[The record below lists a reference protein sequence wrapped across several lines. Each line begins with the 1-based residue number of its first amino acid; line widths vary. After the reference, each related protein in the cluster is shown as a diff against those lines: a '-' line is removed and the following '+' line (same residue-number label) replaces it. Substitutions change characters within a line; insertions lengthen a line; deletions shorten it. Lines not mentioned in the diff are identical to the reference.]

1 MQVSFEMRAAQLI
14 QAAVV
19 GVALAAMAGCT
30 SVSQRDSTPK
40 TVSAIAPP
48 ELAAACPITQ
58 SGIESLVVKTT
69 GLAYNGAKFG
79 NVGTYTYLLAEAKGT
94 VKANDPCAQTIVDL
108 KNAADGTGTVK
119 YSFDVVIMTPTD
131 PAKAN
136 GTLLYEVVNRGRNIA
151 LAALQDSNTMDIHN
165 AIKPVMPS
173 EAKGVVRGKGAGN
186 AFLLNQGYTIVLS
199 GWQGDRPQQFR
210 IDKPAAISD
219 KNTWPVIGMTV
230 PVARDMTNGNAPITG
245 KVQDEF
251 IADSPKANLLGTYY
265 KRVSGTPATLTVRK
279 TPTSSPVVVS
289 ETLWKYVPGSGTA
302 EGGNTGPNGFGY
314 VEIDRAGLRADPRYA
329 AALDDGSDNGSIYL
343 FDFTAVDPKVMGL
356 GFLATRDLISFLR
369 YESKDASG
377 NANPLATRPTI
388 AVATGIS
395 QSGRYLRDFL
405 WQGFN
410 EDAQGRIVFEGM
422 LPLVGGSRKTYTNYR
437 WAKPGDYSRQQ
448 ETHYAPGDQFPFAYN
463 TITDP
468 LTGKTDG
475 LLRKC
480 TQTRTCPKV
489 YQYDS
494 PIEANGGRTSLL
506 VTDGTGKAVPIPDN
520 VRLFY
525 APGTQHTPMPATEAA
540 DLQPDYTVDRSVGKD
555 DPSANPWALVS
566 STAMYRALLMSLE
579 GWVKG
584 TAKPIDSRYPSVTDG
599 TLAVATPN
607 PASTGRPD
615 LAAAGLRYNGG
626 YNTLSVNDESVS
638 PPVPGDRYYVVL
650 QLTTD
655 AQGNERAGVKMP
667 DIAVPLATFTGYNLR
682 KPGYVA
688 GQQNGLNSSQLAFA
702 TTPSSRKSGDPR
714 KSVQELYG
722 SKAAYLDAVNRA
734 VDQLV
739 AEGFIL
745 KAGTGGVDDPAEY
758 RNRAQ
763 MQTRQA
769 GFHQLP

>member
-1 MQVSFEMRAAQLI
+1 MKISFGMGAAQLYR
-14 QAAVV
+14 VV
-19 GVALAAMAGCT
+19 FVGGVFVLATGC
-30 SVSQRDSTPK
+30 SSFAYRDLAPK
-40 TVSAIAPP
+40 TGNVIAPP
-48 ELAAACPITQ
+48 ELAVACPITQ
-58 SGIESLVVKTT
+58 SVIDSLEVKTT
-69 GLAYNGAKFG
+69 GLAYNGTRFG
-79 NVGTYTYLLAEAKGT
+79 SIGTYTYMLAEAKGS
-94 VKANDPCAQTIVDL
+94 VKANDPCASTIVDL
-108 KNAADGTGTVK
+108 GNAADEAGTVK
-119 YSFDVVIMTPTD
+119 YSFDVVILTPTD
-131 PAKAN
+131 SAKAN
-136 GTLLYEVVNRGRNIA
+136 GTLLYEVVNRGRTIA
-151 LAALQDSNTMDIHN
+151 LAALQDSNTMDIYN
-165 AIKPVMPS
+165 AVKPIMPS

-199 GWQGDRPQQFR
+199 GWQGDRPQKLQT
-210 IDKPAAISD
+210 DKPAAITD

-230 PVARDMTNGNAPITG
+230 PVARDVANGNTPITG
-245 KVQDEF
+245 KVRDEF
-251 IADSPKANLLGTYY
+251 IADNPKANLLGTYY
-265 KRVSGTPATLTVRK
+265 KRVAGTPATLTIRK
-279 TPTSSPVVVS
+279 TPLSSPIVVA
-289 ETLWKYVPGSGTA
+289 ETLWKYVPGTGTA
-302 EGGNTGPNGFGY
+302 EGGNTGPNGFGH
-314 VEIDRAGLRADPRYA
+314 VEIDRASIRADARYA

-343 FDFTAVDPKVMGL
+343 FDYVAIDPKVLGL
-356 GFLATRDLISFLR
+356 GFLATRDLISLLR
-369 YESKDASG
+369 YETKDASG
-377 NANPLATRPTI
+377 NVNPLVSKPTI

-410 EDAQGRIVFEGM
+410 EDAKGRIVFDGM

-448 ETHYAPGDQFPFAYN
+448 ETHYAPGDQFPFAYA

-468 LTGKTDG
+468 LTGKSDG
-475 LLRKC
+475 LLQKC

-506 VTDGTGKAVPIPDN
+506 VTDGAGKAIPVPDN

-525 APGTQHTPMPATEAA
+525 APGTQHTPATEAA

-555 DPSANPWALVS
+555 APSANPWALVS
-566 STAMYRALLMSLE
+566 STAMYRALFMNLE

-584 TAKPIDSRYPSVTDG
+584 TAKPLDSRYPSVSDG

-615 LAAAGLRYNGG
+615 LAAAGLPYNGG
-626 YNTLSVNDESVS
+626 YNTLSINDESVS
-638 PPVPGDRYYVVL
+638 PPVPGDRYYVVH
-650 QLTTD
+650 QPTTD

-682 KPGYVA
+682 KKGFVE
-688 GQQNGLNSSQLAFA
+688 GQQNGLNSSQLAFP
-702 TTPSSRKSGDPR
+702 TTPATRKMGDPR
-714 KSVQELYG
+714 KSLLELYG
-722 SKAAYLDAVNRA
+722 SKAGYVDAVNRA

-745 KAGTGGVDDPAEY
+745 QPGAGGVDDPAEY

-763 MQTRQA
+763 MQVKQP
-769 GFHQLP
+769 GFQQLP

>member
-1 MQVSFEMRAAQLI
+1 MEIR
-14 QAAVV
+14 
-19 GVALAAMAGCT
+19 
-30 SVSQRDSTPK
+30 
-40 TVSAIAPP
+40 
-48 ELAAACPITQ
+48 
-58 SGIESLVVKTT
+58 SGRRH
-69 GLAYNGAKFG
+69 
-79 NVGTYTYLLAEAKGT
+79 
-94 VKANDPCAQTIVDL
+94 
-108 KNAADGTGTVK
+108 
-119 YSFDVVIMTPTD
+119 
-131 PAKAN
+131 
-136 GTLLYEVVNRGRNIA
+136 RG
-151 LAALQDSNTMDIHN
+151 
-165 AIKPVMPS
+165 
-173 EAKGVVRGKGAGN
+173 
-186 AFLLNQGYTIVLS
+186 
-199 GWQGDRPQQFR
+199 
-210 IDKPAAISD
+210 
-219 KNTWPVIGMTV
+219 
-230 PVARDMTNGNAPITG
+230 
-245 KVQDEF
+245 
-251 IADSPKANLLGTYY
+251 
-265 KRVSGTPATLTVRK
+265 
-279 TPTSSPVVVS
+279 
-289 ETLWKYVPGSGTA
+289 
-302 EGGNTGPNGFGY
+302 GGNTGPNGFGY
-314 VEIDRAGLRADPRYA
+314 VEIDRAGLRADARYA

-343 FDFTAVDPKVMGL
+343 FDFTAVDPKVLGL

-410 EDAQGRIVFEGM
+410 EDAKGRIVFEGM

-437 WAKPGDYSRQQ
+437 WAKPGDYSRQH
-448 ETHYAPGDQFPFAYN
+448 ETHYAPGDQFPFAYT

-506 VTDGTGKAVPIPDN
+506 VTDGTGKAIPVPDN

-540 DLQPDYTVDRSVGKD
+540 DRQPDYTVDRSVGSD

-566 STAMYRALLMSLE
+566 STAMYRALLMNLE

-584 TAKPIDSRYPSVTDG
+584 TATPLDSRYPSVTDG

-615 LAAAGLRYNGG
+615 LAAAGLRYNGA

-638 PPVPGDRYYVVL
+638 PPVPGDRYYVVP
-650 QLTTD
+650 QPTTD

-682 KPGYVA
+682 KPGYVE

-702 TTPSSRKSGDPR
+702 TTPSTRKPGDPR

-722 SKAAYLDAVNRA
+722 SKAAYVDAVNRA

-763 MQTRQA
+763 MQAKQA
-769 GFHQLP
+769 GFQQLP

>member
-1 MQVSFEMRAAQLI
+1 MRVSFGKRAVQRVEV
-14 QAAVV
+14 AVV
-19 GVALAAMAGCT
+19 GVTLAAMAGC
-30 SVSQRDSTPK
+30 SCVAQRDLRLK
-40 TVSAIAPP
+40 TGSAIAPP
-48 ELAAACPITQ
+48 ELVAACPITQ
-58 SGIESLVVKTT
+58 SAIESLAVKTR
-69 GLAYNGAKFG
+69 GLAYNGTRFG

-94 VKANDPCAQTIVDL
+94 VKASDPCAPTIVDL
-108 KNAADGTGTVK
+108 NNAVDGTGTVK
-119 YSFDVVIMTPTD
+119 YSFDVVILTPTD
-131 PAKAN
+131 PAKGN
-136 GTLLYEVVNRGRNIA
+136 GTLLYEVVNRGRTIA

-199 GWQGDRPQQFR
+199 GWQGDRPQQFG

-230 PVARDMTNGNAPITG
+230 PVARDVRNGNAPITG
-245 KVQDEF
+245 KIEDEF

-265 KRVSGTPATLTVRK
+265 KRVPGTPATLTIRK
-279 TPTSSPVVVS
+279 TPTSPAIGVA
-289 ETLWKYVPGSGTA
+289 ETLWRYIPGAGTA

-314 VEIDRAGLRADPRYA
+314 VEIDRAGLRADARYA
-329 AALDDGSDNGSIYL
+329 AALDEGNDNGSIYL
-343 FDFTAVDPKVMGL
+343 FEYTAVDPKVLGL

-369 YESKDASG
+369 YESKDTSG

-448 ETHYAPGDQFPFAYN
+448 ETHYAPGDQFPFAYT

-494 PIEANGGRTSLL
+494 PIEANGGRASLL
-506 VTDGTGKAVPIPDN
+506 VTDGTGKAIPVPDN

-540 DLQPDYTVDRSVGKD
+540 DLQPDYTVDRSVGND

-566 STAMYRALLMSLE
+566 STAMYRALLMNLE

-584 TAKPIDSRYPSVTDG
+584 TAKPLDSRYPSVTDG
-599 TLAVATPN
+599 TLAVATTN
-607 PASTGRPD
+607 PASIGRPD

-638 PPVPGDRYYVVL
+638 PPVPGDRYYVVP
-650 QLTTD
+650 QPTTD
-655 AQGNERAGVKMP
+655 AQGNERSGVKMP

-682 KPGYVA
+682 KAGFVE

-722 SKAAYLDAVNRA
+722 SKAAYVDAVNRA

-763 MQTRQA
+763 MQTKQA
-769 GFHQLP
+769 GLQQLP

>member
-1 MQVSFEMRAAQLI
+1 MQVSFEMRAVQLI

-19 GVALAAMAGCT
+19 GVAVTAMAGCS
-30 SVSQRDSTPK
+30 SVSQRDSTLK

-48 ELAAACPITQ
+48 ELTAACPITQ

-69 GLAYNGAKFG
+69 GLAYNGARFG
-79 NVGTYTYLLAEAKGT
+79 NVGTYTYMIAEAKGT
-94 VKANDPCAQTIVDL
+94 VKANDPCAPTIVDL
-108 KNAADGTGTVK
+108 KNAADGTGAVK
-119 YSFDVVIMTPTD
+119 YSFDVVILTPTD

-136 GTLLYEVVNRGRNIA
+136 GTLLYEVVNRGRTIA

-210 IDKPAAISD
+210 TDKPAAISD
-219 KNTWPVIGMTV
+219 KNTWPVLGMTV
-230 PVARDMTNGNAPITG
+230 PVAHDVTNGNAPITG
-245 KVQDEF
+245 KVRDEF

-265 KRVSGTPATLTVRK
+265 RRVPGTPATLVIRK
-279 TPTSSPVVVS
+279 TPTSSPIVVS
-289 ETLWKYVPGSGTA
+289 ETLWKYIPGAGTA

-343 FDFTAVDPKVMGL
+343 FDFTAVDPKVLGL

-377 NANPLATRPTI
+377 NANPLAIRPTI

-448 ETHYAPGDQFPFAYN
+448 ETHYAPGDQFPFAYI

-506 VTDGTGKAVPIPDN
+506 VTDGTGKAIPVPDN

-540 DLQPDYTVDRSVGKD
+540 DLQPDYTVDRTVGND

-566 STAMYRALLMSLE
+566 STAMYRALLMNLE
-579 GWVKG
+579 GWMKG

-638 PPVPGDRYYVVL
+638 PPVPGDRYYVVP

-655 AQGNERAGVKMP
+655 AEGNERAGVKMP

-769 GFHQLP
+769 GFQQLP

>member
-1 MQVSFEMRAAQLI
+1 MQVSFGMRVVQLI

-19 GVALAAMAGCT
+19 GAAVAAMAGCGF
-30 SVSQRDSTPK
+30 VAQRDSTLK
-40 TVSAIAPP
+40 TGSAIVPP

-58 SGIESLVVKTT
+58 SAIESLVVKTT
-69 GLAYNGAKFG
+69 GLAYNGTLFG
-79 NVGTYTYLLAEAKGT
+79 NIGTYTYLFAEAKGT
-94 VKANDPCAQTIVDL
+94 VKASDPCAPTIVDL
-108 KNAADGTGTVK
+108 KNAADGTGSVK
-119 YSFDVVIMTPTD
+119 YSFDVVILTPTD
-131 PAKAN
+131 PTKAN
-136 GTLLYEVVNRGRNIA
+136 GTLLYEVVNRGRTIA
-151 LAALQDSNTMDIHN
+151 LAALQDSNTMDIYN

-173 EAKGVVRGKGAGN
+173 EAKGVVRGRGAGN
-186 AFLLNQGYTIVLS
+186 GFLLNQGYTIVLS
-199 GWQGDRPQQFR
+199 GWQGDRPQRFR
-210 IDKPAAISD
+210 IDKPAALSD

-230 PVARDMTNGNAPITG
+230 PIARDATNGNAPITG
-245 KVQDEF
+245 KVQDEL

-265 KRVSGTPATLTVRK
+265 KRVPGTPATLTIRK
-279 TPTSSPVVVS
+279 TPTSPSIVVS
-289 ETLWKYVPGSGTA
+289 ETLWKYVPGAGTA

-314 VEIDRAGLRADPRYA
+314 VEIDRASLRADARYA
-329 AALDDGSDNGSIYL
+329 AALDGGSDNGSIYH
-343 FDFTAVDPKVMGL
+343 FDFTAVDPKVLGL

-377 NANPLATRPTI
+377 NANPLPTRPTI

-410 EDAQGRIVFEGM
+410 EDAKGRIVFEGM

-437 WAKPGDYSRQQ
+437 WAKPGDYSRQH
-448 ETHYAPGDQFPFAYN
+448 ETHYAPGDQFPFAYT

-468 LTGKTDG
+468 LTGKADG

-489 YQYDS
+489 HQYDS

-506 VTDGTGKAVPIPDN
+506 VSDGTGKAIPVPDN

-540 DLQPDYTVDRSVGKD
+540 DLQPDYTVDRSVRND

-566 STAMYRALLMSLE
+566 STAMYRALLMNLE

-584 TAKPIDSRYPSVTDG
+584 TATPLDSRYPSVTDG

-615 LAAAGLRYNGG
+615 LAAAGLRYNGA

-638 PPVPGDRYYVVL
+638 PPVPGARYYVVP
-650 QLTTD
+650 QPTTD

-667 DIAVPLATFTGYNLR
+667 DIAVPLATFAGYNLR
-682 KPGYVA
+682 KPGYVE

-702 TTPSSRKSGDPR
+702 TTPSTRKPGDPR

-722 SKAAYLDAVNRA
+722 SKAAYVDAVNRA

-758 RNRAQ
+758 RRRAQ
-763 MQTRQA
+763 MQIRQA
-769 GFHQLP
+769 GLQQLP

>member
-1 MQVSFEMRAAQLI
+1 MQISCGMRATRIYRFAF
-14 QAAVV
+14 AWGAVLTMV
-19 GVALAAMAGCT
+19 GCS
-30 SVSQRDSTPK
+30 SVSHHDSTSK
-40 TVSAIAPP
+40 TDSVVAPP
-48 ELAAACPITQ
+48 EFAAACPIKQ
-58 SGIESLVVKTT
+58 SAIDSLVVKTT
-69 GLAYNGAKFG
+69 GLAYNGTQFG
-79 NVGTYTYLLAEAKGT
+79 NVGTYTYMLAEAKGT
-94 VKANDPCAQTIVDL
+94 VKAGDPCARTIVDL
-108 KNAADGTGTVK
+108 RNAADGTGTVK
-119 YSFDVVIMTPTD
+119 YSFDVVILTPTD

-136 GTLLYEVVNRGRNIA
+136 GTLLYEVVNRGRTIA
-151 LAALQDSNTMDIHN
+151 LAALQDSNTMDIYN
-165 AIKPVMPS
+165 AVKPVMPS

-199 GWQGDRPQQFR
+199 GWQGDRPQRFS
-210 IDKPAAISD
+210 IDRPAAITD
-219 KNTWPVIGMTV
+219 KNKWPVIGMTV
-230 PVARDMTNGNAPITG
+230 PVARDVANGNAPITG

-251 IADSPKANLLGTYY
+251 IADKPKANLLGTYY
-265 KRVSGTPATLTVRK
+265 KRVPGTPATLTIRK
-279 TPTSSPVVVS
+279 TPNSSPIVVA
-289 ETLWKYVPGSGTA
+289 ETLWKYVPGAGTA
-302 EGGNTGPNGFGY
+302 EAGNTGPNGLGH
-314 VEIDRAGLRADPRYA
+314 VAIDRASLRADARYA

-343 FDFTAVDPKVMGL
+343 FDYTAVDPKVLGL

-369 YESKDASG
+369 YETKDASG
-377 NANPLATRPTI
+377 NVNPLVTRPAI

-410 EDAQGRIVFEGM
+410 EDAKGRSVFDGM
-422 LPLVGGSRKTYTNYR
+422 LTLVGGSRKTYTNYR

-448 ETHYAPGDQFPFAYN
+448 ETHYAPGDQFPFAYA

-468 LTGKTDG
+468 LTGKSDG
-475 LLRKC
+475 LLKKC

-506 VTDGTGKAVPIPDN
+506 VTDGAGKAIPVPDN

-525 APGTQHTPMPATEAA
+525 APGTQHTPLPATEAA

-566 STAMYRALLMSLE
+566 STAMYRALFMNLE

-584 TAKPIDSRYPSVTDG
+584 TAKPLDNRYPSVSDG

-615 LAAAGLRYNGG
+615 LAAAGLPYNGG

-638 PPVPGDRYYVVL
+638 PPVPGDRYYVVP
-650 QLTTD
+650 QPTTD

-667 DIAVPLATFTGYNLR
+667 DIAVPLATFAGYNLR
-682 KPGYVA
+682 KKGFVE
-688 GQQNGLNSSQLAFA
+688 GQQNGLNSSQLAFP
-702 TTPSSRKSGDPR
+702 TTPATRKVGDPR
-714 KSVQELYG
+714 KSLLELYG

-745 KAGTGGVDDPAEY
+745 APGVGGVDDPAEY

-763 MQTRQA
+763 MQVKQA
-769 GFHQLP
+769 GFQQLP